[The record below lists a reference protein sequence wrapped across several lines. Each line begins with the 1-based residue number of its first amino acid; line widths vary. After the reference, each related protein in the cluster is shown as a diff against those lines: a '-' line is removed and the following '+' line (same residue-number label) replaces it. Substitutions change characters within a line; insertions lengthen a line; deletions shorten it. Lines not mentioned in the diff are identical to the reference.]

1 MQAGGQR
8 FDPVQLHHI
17 SFTVTGWVSMLCVS
31 RPGASIRRQKVEWF
45 IKFSRSTGF
54 QALGLKRFYTEAF
67 WIFDNEIDWV
77 KRY

>member
-17 SFTVTGWVSMLCVS
+17 SFTVTGWVSKLHAW
-31 RPGASIRRQKVEWF
+31 ASIRRQKVGWF